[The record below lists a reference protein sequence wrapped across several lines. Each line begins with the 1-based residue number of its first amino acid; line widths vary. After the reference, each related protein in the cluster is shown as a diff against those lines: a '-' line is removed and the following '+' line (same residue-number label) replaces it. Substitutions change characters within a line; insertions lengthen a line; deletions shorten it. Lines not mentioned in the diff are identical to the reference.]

1 MKEYT
6 RRKKKKKKKKTIVRC
21 TGKPIATVFHN
32 KKSSRV
38 V

>member
-6 RRKKKKKKKKTIVRC
+6 RRKKKKTIVCC
-21 TGKPIATVFHN
+21 TGKPIATVFYE